1 MHCYSKA
8 VGLKLKFEENYYL
21 LMALAVQYA
30 IDSWLAE
37 HVSLLWLLQH
47 PLISIIGFVI
57 ALVLFARL
65 LVAIA
70 HLLDRLWLWIL
81 RLPITLFQAIFSP
94 GEKAK
99 DDLPTTINN
108 YELTT
113 HPEKFEQILQ
123 KLNAIEQQQKKILQ
137 ELAVLKSAAKANHN
151 SEPKLVKQIK
161 SKM

>member
-1 MHCYSKA
+1 M
-8 VGLKLKFEENYYL
+8 KLLDWNLRSQEIL
-21 LMALAVQYA
+21 IMALAVQYA

-37 HVSLLWLLQH
+37 HISVLWLLHH

-57 ALVLFARL
+57 FLVLFARL

-70 HLLDRLWLWIL
+70 SLIDRLWLWIL
-81 RLPITLFQAIFSP
+81 RLPITLFQAVFPS

-113 HPEKFEQILQ
+113 NPEKFEQILQ

-137 ELAVLKSAAKANHN
+137 DLAVIKNTAQSNQSNK
-151 SEPKLVKQIK
+151 PKLIKQVKG
-161 SKM
+161 KMGG

>member
-1 MHCYSKA
+1 
-8 VGLKLKFEENYYL
+8 
-21 LMALAVQYA
+21 MALAVQYA

-37 HVSLLWLLQH
+37 HISVLWLLQH
-47 PLISIIGFVI
+47 PLISIIGFMM

-65 LVAIA
+65 LTAIA
-70 HLLDRLWLWIL
+70 YLIDRLWLWIL
-81 RLPITLFQAIFSP
+81 RLPITLFQAIFSS

-137 ELAVLKSAAKANHN
+137 ELATLKNTGQANH
-151 SEPKLVKQIK
+151 SQKPKLIKQIK
-161 SKM
+161 SKT

>member
-1 MHCYSKA
+1 
-8 VGLKLKFEENYYL
+8 
-21 LMALAVQYA
+21 MALAVQYA

-37 HVSLLWLLQH
+37 HISVLWLLQH
-47 PLISIIGFVI
+47 PLISIIGFMM

-65 LVAIA
+65 LTAIA
-70 HLLDRLWLWIL
+70 YLIDRLWLWIL
-81 RLPITLFQAIFSP
+81 RLPITLFQAIFSS
-94 GEKAK
+94 GEKPQ

-137 ELAVLKSAAKANHN
+137 ELATLKNTGQANH
-151 SEPKLVKQIK
+151 SQKPKLIKQIK
-161 SKM
+161 SKT